1 MKIIGRNCMELQK
14 FTEKM
19 VKALTEY
26 YGAEA
31 EIKIHKVNKNNGIRL
46 QGICVLK
53 KGKNIAPTVY
63 LESFLERYLNGE
75 IFGELVKE
83 MITFIEKNQLMQ
95 DFDMN
100 FFVNYEN
107 VKKKLVLR
115 LIHKEKNRDLLSL
128 VPYMEFQDLAI
139 VCHCILMTEEIGTGT
154 ILIYKEHLKMW
165 QIEEETL
172 FKDAFENSPKTEPFE
187 ILKMSEMVRS
197 ILERSIK
204 ERIEEICGDYFCDK
218 DLLLNST
225 LDNITSELEGKQIP
239 MYVITNEKR
248 YYGAAC
254 MVYPNML
261 EKIAEKLQDDFYII
275 PSSIH
280 EIIVVAKN
288 QGIDSFGLNEMIRE
302 VNMAQVE
309 EEEWLSDHTYL
320 YQRKNHKLISVTNH

>member
-1 MKIIGRNCMELQK
+1 MELQK

-26 YGAEA
+26 YGEEA
-31 EIKIHKVNKNNGIRL
+31 EIKIQKVNKNNGILL
-46 QGICVLK
+46 QGVCVLK

-63 LESFLERYLNGE
+63 MESFFERYLSGE
-75 IFGELVKE
+75 IFGELVKK
-83 MITFIEKNQLMQ
+83 MITFIEKNQLTQ
-95 DFDMN
+95 DFDTD
-100 FFVNYEN
+100 FFINYEN

-115 LIHKEKNRDLLSL
+115 LIHKEKNQGLLSRI
-128 VPYMEFQDLAI
+128 PYMEFQDLAI
-139 VCHCILMTEEIGTGT
+139 VCHCVLMTEEIGMGT

-172 FKDAFENSPKTEPFE
+172 FKDAFENSPRIEPFE
-187 ILKMSEMVRS
+187 ILKMSEMVRN
-197 ILERSIK
+197 ILEKSIK
-204 ERIEEICGDYFCDK
+204 ERIEEICGDYFYDK

-225 LDNITSELEGKQIP
+225 LDNITSELEEKQIP

-288 QGIDSFGLNEMIRE
+288 QGIDSFSLNEMIKE